1 MLIALVIVAGRVG
14 MWWAWTRRSWAL
26 LLYVLTAG
34 VGCLLLVA
42 FSSPWVGGKAL
53 AMASPAFLA
62 AALAG
67 CGAGFAQ
74 KRTIEA
80 SVAALA
86 IAGGVLW
93 SNALQYHHVWLAPRG
108 QLHELEVIGNRF
120 VGQGPA
126 LMTNYEPYG
135 ARHFLRREDGEGAS
149 ELRRRFD
156 YLTNGSV
163 LDKGQ
168 SADIDRFRLDGVL
181 DYRTLVLRRG
191 PAASRPPSIYHL
203 VWSGRFYE
211 VWQRPAGTPS
221 TIIEHLP
228 LGNASQAAGVP
239 RCADVLRLSHLPG
252 VVSLAT
258 ATRPEALPLGY
269 PRIPGTRTAVVDI
282 PRSGDYTAWLGGD
295 WYGLASMSVDGRKI
309 GSMRNELD
317 WPGNFTDMGTIHLSP
332 GRHLVKMSY
341 STGGLHPGSG
351 VKPFAFGPAY
361 LTLENERDPF
371 VTLPPG
377 QARALCGRRLDWI
390 EALRA

>member
-1 MLIALVIVAGRVG
+1 MIVG
-14 MWWAWTRRSWAL
+14 L
-26 LLYVLTAG
+26 
-34 VGCLLLVA
+34 
-42 FSSPWVGGKAL
+42 SSPWIGGKAL

-62 AALAG
+62 AAFAG

-211 VWQRPAGTPS
+211 VWQRPAETPK

-239 RCADVLRLSHLPG
+239 RCADVLRLSRLPG

-258 ATRPEALPLGY
+258 ATRPEAIPLGY
-269 PRIPGTRTAVVDI
+269 PRIPGTRTAVVDV
-282 PRSGDYTAWLGGD
+282 PEERRLH
-295 WYGLASMSVDGRKI
+295 GLARRRLVRAG
-309 GSMRNELD
+309 LD
-317 WPGNFTDMGTIHLSP
+317 
-332 GRHLVKMSY
+332 V
-341 STGGLHPGSG
+341 
-351 VKPFAFGPAY
+351 
-361 LTLENERDPF
+361 
-371 VTLPPG
+371 
-377 QARALCGRRLDWI
+377 GRRARDRLD
-390 EALRA
+390 AQ